1 MMKRVGVSMFSA
13 LMVLFLVSFTKPKA
27 DTFQVDT
34 TKSVI
39 NWVGKTI
46 ANSKHTGT
54 LKMSKGS
61 VILDGNTLTGGEF
74 TFDMKSIKVT
84 DLPPER
90 APRLEDHLKSDD
102 FFDVEKFPQGSFKIT
117 KVATNGTTATITG
130 NLTLKNITKSVSF
143 PATVTRNGNTL
154 TAKATGVK
162 FNRTEFDVK
171 YRSGNFFSGLGDRAI
186 EDEIEID
193 IELVATK

>member
-90 APRLEDHLKSDD
+90 APRLENHLKSDE

>member
-1 MMKRVGVSMFSA
+1 MFSA

-90 APRLEDHLKSDD
+90 APRLENHLKSDE